1 MALAQPD
8 LLENTAHQESKL
20 RNKIFSARKRLLGCN
35 RKPNVM
41 NKENLRAHHHGQHA
55 GREDLTGEHRL
66 GDTVQ
71 LILLV
76 IFLAV
81 WILDSFVLGFSTFLA
96 ESVLWFIR
104 FPVGVILLIFTFYL
118 ERSGLRT
125 VFGKPQETPHVI
137 TEGAFS
143 VVRHPIYLGAI
154 LSYAGM
160 ICMTLSLASAAIF
173 IVILAFYYYIS
184 RYEEKLLTQRFG
196 EEYREYMKKV
206 PMLFPIKL
214 SGSTIR

>member
-1 MALAQPD
+1 M
-8 LLENTAHQESKL
+8 S
-20 RNKIFSARKRLLGCN
+20 S
-35 RKPNVM
+35 
-41 NKENLRAHHHGQHA
+41 ENLKVHHHRQHA

-66 GDTVQ
+66 GDSVQ

-96 ESVLWFIR
+96 ESVPWFIR
-104 FPVGVILLIFTFYL
+104 IPAGVILLIFTFLL

-125 VFGKPQETPHVI
+125 VFGKPQDSPHVI
-137 TEGAFS
+137 TRGAFS

-154 LSYAGM
+154 LGYAGM
-160 ICMTLSLASAAIF
+160 TCLTFSLASAVLLLVIF
-173 IVILAFYYYIS
+173 VFYRFIS

-196 EEYREYMKKV
+196 DEYLEYMKKV
-206 PMLFPIKL
+206 PMLFPIKI
-214 SGSTIR
+214 IRG

>member
-1 MALAQPD
+1 MNS
-8 LLENTAHQESKL
+8 ENG
-20 RNKIFSARKRLLGCN
+20 RN
-35 RKPNVM
+35 
-41 NKENLRAHHHGQHA
+41 HHPKQHA

-66 GDTVQ
+66 GDSVQ
-71 LILLV
+71 LILML

-96 ESVLWFIR
+96 ESVTWFIR
-104 FPVGVILLIFTFYL
+104 FSLGAILLIFTFFL

-137 TEGAFS
+137 TNGAFS
-143 VVRHPIYLGAI
+143 LVRHPIYLGAI
-154 LSYAGM
+154 LGYAGM

-173 IVILAFYYYIS
+173 IVIVAFYCYIS

-196 EEYREYMKKV
+196 DDYRDYMKKV
-206 PMLFPIKL
+206 PMLFPAKFK
-214 SGSTIR
+214 RYKN

>member
-1 MALAQPD
+1 MNT
-8 LLENTAHQESKL
+8 ENLSAHQYK
-20 RNKIFSARKRLLGCN
+20 K
-35 RKPNVM
+35 
-41 NKENLRAHHHGQHA
+41 HA

-71 LILLV
+71 LILLL

-96 ESVLWFIR
+96 ESVPWFVR
-104 FPVGVILLIFTFYL
+104 LAVGVILLSFTFYL

-137 TEGAFS
+137 TGGAFS

-154 LSYAGM
+154 LGYAGM
-160 ICMTLSLASAAIF
+160 ICLTISLASAALLV
-173 IVILAFYYYIS
+173 VIIAFYRYIS

-196 EEYREYMKKV
+196 DEYREYMMKV
-206 PMLFPIKL
+206 PMLFPI
-214 SGSTIR
+214 RFNRD

>member
-1 MALAQPD
+1 MK
-8 LLENTAHQESKL
+8 AHQHK
-20 RNKIFSARKRLLGCN
+20 
-35 RKPNVM
+35 
-41 NKENLRAHHHGQHA
+41 QHA

-66 GDTVQ
+66 GDSVQ
-71 LILLV
+71 LILML

-96 ESVLWFIR
+96 ESVTWFIR
-104 FPVGVILLIFTFYL
+104 FPLGAILLIFTFFL

-137 TEGAFS
+137 TNGAFS
-143 VVRHPIYLGAI
+143 LVRHPIYLGAI
-154 LSYAGM
+154 LGYAGM

-173 IVILAFYYYIS
+173 IVIVAFYCYIS

-196 EEYREYMKKV
+196 DDYRDYMKKV
-206 PMLFPIKL
+206 PMLFPAKFK
-214 SGSTIR
+214 RNKN

>member
-1 MALAQPD
+1 MSS
-8 LLENTAHQESKL
+8 ENPKSSQ
-20 RNKIFSARKRLLGCN
+20 RKS
-35 RKPNVM
+35 
-41 NKENLRAHHHGQHA
+41 HA

-66 GDTVQ
+66 GDGIQ
-71 LILLV
+71 LILMGV
-76 IFLAV
+76 FLAV

-96 ESVLWFIR
+96 ESVPWYIR
-104 FPVGVILLIFTFYL
+104 LPVGIVLLIFTFFL

-154 LSYAGM
+154 LGYAGM
-160 ICMTLSLASAAIF
+160 VCMTLSLASAAIF
-173 IVILAFYYYIS
+173 IIIVVFYYLIS

-196 EEYREYMKKV
+196 DEYREYMKAV
-206 PMLFPIKL
+206 PMLFPYKL
-214 SGSTIR
+214 LHRNRSNY

>member
-1 MALAQPD
+1 MTS
-8 LLENTAHQESKL
+8 ENGK
-20 RNKIFSARKRLLGCN
+20 AR
-35 RKPNVM
+35 
-41 NKENLRAHHHGQHA
+41 HHRQHA

-71 LILLV
+71 LILLL

-96 ESVLWFIR
+96 ESVPWFVR
-104 FPVGVILLIFTFYL
+104 LAAGVILLSFTFYL

-137 TEGAFS
+137 TRGAFS
-143 VVRHPIYLGAI
+143 VIRHPIYLGVI

-160 ICMTLSLASAAIF
+160 ICLTLSIASAALLVI
-173 IVILAFYYYIS
+173 IVAFYRYIS

-196 EEYREYMKKV
+196 DEYRDYMRKV
-206 PMLFPIKL
+206 PMLFPI
-214 SGSTIR
+214 RFNRD